1 MIRFALALMMFASV
15 TQASPFPPLAQSSL
29 QAVWKGL
36 EDCGLKKVDAYHPS
50 LPRPQTP
57 ADLAIVNSNGQVLA
71 YYLEVYGIGATALFK
86 NLNGGM
92 VHRVSYGREAI
103 QYLTPYAGTIA
114 HGNRFMTVGGPG
126 YNLYCRSQP
135 VNANGFQACIQQR
148 FINVIV
154 GQLCRFAQ

>member
-57 ADLAIVNSNGQVLA
+57 AARLRSAENRSGGCSAKRGGGCGALPTRPAALA
-71 YYLEVYGIGATALFK
+71 K
-86 NLNGGM
+86 
-92 VHRVSYGREAI
+92 
-103 QYLTPYAGTIA
+103 P
-114 HGNRFMTVGGPG
+114 
-126 YNLYCRSQP
+126 
-135 VNANGFQACIQQR
+135 
-148 FINVIV
+148 
-154 GQLCRFAQ
+154 